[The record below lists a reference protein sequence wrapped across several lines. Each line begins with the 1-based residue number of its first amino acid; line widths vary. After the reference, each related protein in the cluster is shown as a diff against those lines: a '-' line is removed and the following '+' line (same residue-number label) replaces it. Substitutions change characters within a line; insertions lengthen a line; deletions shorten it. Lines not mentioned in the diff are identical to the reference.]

1 MPPPNQAPS
10 ALPLATNRAALSNKI
25 SLLLSQRTSLLK
37 SLTTRNGDGADK
49 TPGATTSTSLPAST
63 AGTTRTRRG
72 LGGDEEDFMAAGTS
86 PNDGVG
92 YVRGSEDRKS
102 SHEDTLLRGRM
113 MLGKRK
119 KGAGP
124 QQQRR
129 LYESESDSDEGR
141 GSLGRAKRAR
151 MLREAGG
158 TMQRDEKVAHDEKG
172 GHDEN
177 KAHHEKGS
185 YNENGTHDENNA
197 HTSKKTAQQE
207 ETETHEGHEIKH
219 TQRRNKEKKKKKKND
234 KSGDVSP
241 RDN

>member
-92 YVRGSEDRKS
+92 YVRGSEGGKL

-158 TMQRDEKVAHDEKG
+158 TVQRDEKVAHDAKG

-177 KAHHEKGS
+177 
-185 YNENGTHDENNA
+185 NA
-197 HTSKKTAQQE
+197 HNSKKTARQE
-207 ETETHEGHEIKH
+207 EAETHEGHEIKH
-219 TQRRNKEKKKKKKND
+219 TKRRNKNKKKKKKKKKND

-241 RDN
+241 REN